1 LGQTRDEERAIVAVN
16 YVEVSSKVDDLALR
30 LLEAR
35 SFIHSTLSMEYGPTD
50 EPSEP

>member
-1 LGQTRDEERAIVAVN
+1 MEASRAKA
-16 YVEVSSKVDDLALR
+16 SSKVGDLAPR

-35 SFIHSTLSMEYGPTD
+35 SFIHSTLSLEYRPTD